1 MGLLCVLCAQRRD
14 NADRIFFMDYM
25 DNLKNTVLHDTENE
39 GEAMIILDNE
49 VIKYSMP
56 LGVRRITS

>member
-1 MGLLCVLCAQRRD
+1 
-14 NADRIFFMDYM
+14 MDYM